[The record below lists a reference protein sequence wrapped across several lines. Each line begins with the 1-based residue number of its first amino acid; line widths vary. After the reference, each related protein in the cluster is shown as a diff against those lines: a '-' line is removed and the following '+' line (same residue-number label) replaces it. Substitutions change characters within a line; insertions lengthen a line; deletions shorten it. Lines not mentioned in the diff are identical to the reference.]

1 MLRRKRMNACYAQI
15 VVRLRVIAAMVGW
28 STDGAVIAR
37 EDQSGLPWPEFDK
50 IVRSSMNAASLNGA
64 GALQVFRISG
74 TRTGVQALT
83 SHQQRLRPRHCQET
97 T

>member
-1 MLRRKRMNACYAQI
+1 
-15 VVRLRVIAAMVGW
+15 VRLRVIAAMVGW